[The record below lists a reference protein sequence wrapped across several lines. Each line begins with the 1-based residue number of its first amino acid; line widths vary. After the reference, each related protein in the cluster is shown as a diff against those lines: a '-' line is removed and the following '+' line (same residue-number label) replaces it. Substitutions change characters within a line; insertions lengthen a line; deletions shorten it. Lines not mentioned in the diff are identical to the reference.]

1 MACGSL
7 FRNVSFA
14 ENQLTPERILKPQL
28 SQLAHIAEVIGAAAI
43 VVSLVYVGIEI
54 NENSRAVR
62 SAMAKESTTAVSA
75 WYTALGSNQQATH
88 AFRVGMVEPEA
99 LSEEELAQFFYLA
112 HGLMLEYQSLFYISR
127 EGTLD
132 QALQDSITRT
142 LSATAHLAGFQMYWK
157 QRREIFYPEFRE
169 RVEEIIAA
177 GPDSGEFQR
186 LYTSPNSE

>member
-1 MACGSL
+1 MASANP
-7 FRNVSFA
+7 FWNIAFT
-14 ENQLTPERILKPQL
+14 ENQLMPECILKPRL
-28 SQLAHIAEVIGAAAI
+28 SQIAHIAEVIGAAAI

-88 AFRVGMVEPEA
+88 AFRVGLVEPEA
-99 LSEEELAQFFYLA
+99 ISEDELAQFFYLA
-112 HGLMLEYQSLFYISR
+112 HGLMLEFQSAFYISQ

-157 QRREIFYPEFRE
+157 QRAEIFYPEFRAH
-169 RVEEIIAA
+169 VEEIIAA
-177 GPDSGEFQR
+177 GPDNGEFQE